1 MSTEENKAI
10 VRRVVEEVFN
20 SGNMEAADQL
30 LASDYSEGIKQTA
43 TMLRAAF
50 PDLHFTIEDIV
61 AAEDK
66 VAIRATVHCTHLG
79 SFMGMPPTGKQAI
92 WTGIDISRI
101 VGGKI
106 VELWA
111 QYDYLGLMQQLG
123 VLPSIG

>member
-1 MSTEENKAI
+1 L
-10 VRRVVEEVFN
+10 
-20 SGNMEAADQL
+20 SGIG
-30 LASDYSEGIKQTA
+30 SE
-43 TMLRAAF
+43 AF

-79 SFMGMPPTGKQAI
+79 LFMGMPPTGKQAI

-101 VGGKI
+101 AGGKI

-111 QYDYLGLMQQLG
+111 EYDYLGLMQQLG
-123 VLPSIG
+123 AIPSMGQAG